1 MTCDFYL
8 INKDKREFLIL
19 NIKYNMPRN
28 KFALQNALYVFS
40 NLSLMTAKYVVNLQ
54 LQYSAALILRSS
66 FTFYEFIISQL
77 YNIILTSNLLDSVDC
92 GCGLGIKRIGIG
104 GGVGTTTGTI
114 PGIGQSSS

>member
-40 NLSLMTAKYVVNLQ
+40 NLSVMNLQ